1 MGFQY
6 GLSGMNAA
14 SKNLDVIG
22 NNVANAN
29 TTGFKSSR
37 TEFTQMFGSAIGSS
51 SSTVSGQGVSV
62 GAISQQ
68 FLQGNVSAT
77 GNALDVAINGNGFL
91 QLELTD
97 GTTAFTRAGSLQIDA
112 TGQLVNRQG
121 AKVMGFETNPT
132 TGDVTSRTPSAI
144 TVPIDKGIVGQKT
157 SAITAKV
164 NLDATAPTYV
174 PATNTPAYSTYSSSF
189 DVYNSQ
195 GNAIPVSLFFVKS
208 ATPNQWDV
216 HFQVNNA
223 TPFVIDNTATGN
235 KLSTVNFGNDGSFVP
250 PAPIAPATT
259 VPPVLI
265 PFKDANNANTSAT
278 VDLTGLTQLASRFSV
293 SKLSQD
299 GFASGDLNSVSIE
312 SDGTVLARYSNGL
325 SLSQGQLVLAKFNNS
340 QGLASSTGGNWVQ
353 TPTSGEPVTGTPS
366 SGNFGSIQSGSL
378 EESNVDL
385 TAELVNMMTAQRSYQ
400 ANAQSLKTQDQVMA
414 TLVNMR

>member
-37 TEFTQMFGSAIGSS
+37 TDFTQMVGSAVGSS
-51 SSTVSGQGVSV
+51 SNMFSGQGVSV

-91 QLELTD
+91 QLELADTS
-97 GTTAFTRAGSLQIDA
+97 TAYTRAGNLQIDKD
-112 TGQLVNRQG
+112 GQLVNRQG
-121 AKVMGFETNPT
+121 AKVMGFKTDPA
-132 TGDVTSRTPSAI
+132 TGDVISRKPSAI

-164 NLDATAPTYV
+164 NLDAAASSYEA
-174 PATNTPAYSTYSSSF
+174 ATNTPSYTTYSSSF

-195 GNAIPVSLFFVKS
+195 GEATPVNLYFVKS
-208 ATPNQWDV
+208 DPAIPNSWEV
-216 HFQVNNA
+216 HYQVDNS
-223 TPFVIDNTATGN
+223 TPFAIAAGN
-235 KLSTVNFGNDGSFVP
+235 LLSTVTFNNDGSFKT
-250 PAPIAPATT
+250 AT
-259 VPPVLI
+259 PPVSTI
-265 PFKDANNANTSAT
+265 PFKEADETTVIHAT
-278 VDLTGLTQLASRFSV
+278 VDLKGLTQFASRFSV

-299 GFASGDLNSVSIE
+299 GYASGDLNSVSIE
-312 SDGTVLARYSNGL
+312 PDGTVYARYSNGK
-325 SLSQGQLVLAKFNNS
+325 SQSQGQLVLAKFNNA
-340 QGLASSTGGNWVQ
+340 QGLVSTVGGNWIE
-353 TPTSGEPVTGTPS
+353 TPSSGKPVTGTPS
-366 SGNFGSIQSGSL
+366 SENFGSLQSGSL

-385 TAELVNMMTAQRSYQ
+385 TAELVSMMTAQRAYQ
-400 ANAQSLKTQDQVMA
+400 ANAQTLKTQDQVMS
-414 TLVNMR
+414 TLVNLR

>member
-37 TEFTQMFGSAIGSS
+37 TEFTQMFGSALGSS
-51 SSTVSGQGVSV
+51 SNTVSGQGVSV

-91 QLELTD
+91 QLELAD
-97 GTTAFTRAGSLQIDA
+97 GTTAFTRAGNLQIDKD
-112 TGQLVNRQG
+112 GQLVNRQG
-121 AKVMGFETNPT
+121 AKVMGFETDPA
-132 TGDVTSRTPSAI
+132 TGDVISRTPSAV
-144 TVPIDKGIVGQKT
+144 TVPIDKGILGQKT

-164 NLDATAPTYV
+164 NLDAAAPSYV
-174 PATNTPAYSTYSSSF
+174 TATNTPAYSTYSSSF

-195 GNAIPVSLFFVKS
+195 GEAIPVNLFFVKS
-208 ATPNQWDV
+208 AAANTWDV
-216 HFQVNNA
+216 HYQV
-223 TPFVIDNTATGN
+223 DNSTGFAIAAAN
-235 KLSTVNFGNDGSFVP
+235 KLSTVTFKNDGSFD
-250 PAPIAPATT
+250 AAT
-259 VPPVLI
+259 PVLPTI
-265 PFKDANNANTSAT
+265 PFKEAD
-278 VDLTGLTQLASRFSV
+278 DLTVINTTVELKGLTQLASRFSV

-299 GFASGDLNSVSIE
+299 GYASGDLNSVSIE
-312 SDGTVLARYSNGL
+312 PDGTVLARYSNGL

-340 QGLASSTGGNWVQ
+340 QGLASSTGGNWIQ

-366 SGNFGSIQSGSL
+366 SGNFGSLQSGSL

-400 ANAQSLKTQDQVMA
+400 ANAQTLKTQDQVMS
-414 TLVNMR
+414 TLVNLR

>member
-51 SSTVSGQGVSV
+51 SSTASGQGVSV

-97 GTTAFTRAGSLQIDA
+97 GTTAYSRAGSLQIDKD
-112 TGQLVNRQG
+112 GQLVNRQG
-121 AKVMGFETNPT
+121 AKVMGFQTDPT
-132 TGDVTSRTPSAI
+132 TGDVISRTPSAI

-164 NLDATAPTYV
+164 NLDANASSYD
-174 PATNTPAYSTYSSSF
+174 AAANKPAYSTYSSSF

-208 ATPNQWDV
+208 ATPNEWDV
-216 HFQVNNA
+216 HYQV
-223 TPFVIDNTATGN
+223 DNSTGFAIAPGN
-235 KLSTVNFGNDGSFVP
+235 KLSTVEFDNDGSFVP
-250 PAPIAPATT
+250 PAIAAAVEIPFDEADGAPA
-259 VPPVLI
+259 
-265 PFKDANNANTSAT
+265 TSAT

-299 GFASGDLNSVSIE
+299 GYASGDLNNVSIE
-312 SDGTVLARYSNGL
+312 PDGTVLARYSNGL

-366 SGNFGSIQSGSL
+366 SSNFGGIQSGSL

-400 ANAQSLKTQDQVMA
+400 ANAQTLKTQDQVMS
-414 TLVNMR
+414 TLVNLR

>member
-37 TEFTQMFGSAIGSS
+37 TEFTQMFGSALGSS
-51 SSTVSGQGVSV
+51 SNTVSGQGVSV

-91 QLELTD
+91 QLELAD
-97 GTTAFTRAGSLQIDA
+97 SSTAYTRAGNLQIDKD
-112 TGQLVNRQG
+112 GQLVNRQG
-121 AKVMGFETNPT
+121 AKVMGFKTDPT
-132 TGDVTSRTPSAI
+132 TGDVVSRSPTAI
-144 TVPIDKGIVGQKT
+144 TVPLDKGIVGKAT
-157 SAITAKV
+157 SSITAKV
-164 NLDATAPTYV
+164 NLDASASSYV
-174 PATNTPAYSTYSSSF
+174 SGTNTPAFTTYSSSF

-195 GNAIPVSLFFVKS
+195 GEAKPVNLYFVKS
-208 ATPNQWDV
+208 ATANTWDV
-216 HFQVNNA
+216 HYQVDNST
-223 TPFVIDNTATGN
+223 TPPFAIAPGN
-235 KLSTVNFGNDGSFVP
+235 KLSTVTFKNDGSLN
-250 PAPIAPATT
+250 AATPATPT
-259 VPPVLI
+259 I
-265 PFKDANNANTSAT
+265 PIKETDGITTINAA
-278 VDLTGLTQLASRFSV
+278 VDLTGITQLASRFSI

-299 GFASGDLNSVSIE
+299 GYASGDLNSVSIE
-312 SDGTVLARYSNGL
+312 PNGTVLARYSNGL

-340 QGLASSTGGNWVQ
+340 QGLASSTGGNWIQ
-353 TPTSGEPVTGTPS
+353 TPFSGEPVTGTPN
-366 SGNFGSIQSGSL
+366 SGNFGGLQSGSL

-400 ANAQSLKTQDQVMA
+400 ANAQTLKTQDQVMS
-414 TLVNMR
+414 TLVNLR

>member
-51 SSTVSGQGVSV
+51 SSTASGQGVSV

-97 GTTAFTRAGSLQIDA
+97 GTTAYSRAGSLQIDKD
-112 TGQLVNRQG
+112 GQLVNRQG
-121 AKVMGFETNPT
+121 AKVMGFQTDPT
-132 TGDVTSRTPSAI
+132 TGDVISRTPSAI

-164 NLDATAPTYV
+164 NLDANASSYD
-174 PATNTPAYSTYSSSF
+174 AAANKPAYSTYSSSF

-195 GNAIPVSLFFVKS
+195 GEAIPVNLFFVKS
-208 ATPNQWDV
+208 ATANTWNV
-216 HFQVNNA
+216 HYQV
-223 TPFVIDNTATGN
+223 DNSTGFSILPAN
-235 KLSTVNFGNDGSFVP
+235 KLSEVKFKNDGSFDT
-250 PAPIAPATT
+250 ATPATT
-259 VPPVLI
+259 ALTTI
-265 PFKDANNANTSAT
+265 PFKEADGTPAIPAT
-278 VDLTGLTQLASRFSV
+278 VELKGLTQLASRFSV
-293 SKLSQD
+293 SQLSQD
-299 GFASGDLNSVSIE
+299 GYASGDLNNVSIE
-312 SDGTVLARYSNGL
+312 PDGTVLARYSNGL

-366 SGNFGSIQSGSL
+366 SSNFGSIQSGAL

-400 ANAQSLKTQDQVMA
+400 ANAQTLKTQDQVMS

>member
-51 SSTVSGQGVSV
+51 SSTASGQGVSV

-97 GTTAFTRAGSLQIDA
+97 GTTAYSRAGSLQIDKD
-112 TGQLVNRQG
+112 GQLVNRQG
-121 AKVMGFETNPT
+121 AKVMGFQTDPT
-132 TGDVTSRTPSAI
+132 TGDVISRTPSAI

-164 NLDATAPTYV
+164 NLDANASSYD
-174 PATNTPAYSTYSSSF
+174 AAANKPAYSTYSSSF

-195 GNAIPVSLFFVKS
+195 GEAIPVNLFFVKS
-208 ATPNQWDV
+208 AAGTPNSWAV
-216 HFQVNNA
+216 HYQVDNS
-223 TPFVIDNTATGN
+223 TPFSIAAGN
-235 KLSTVNFGNDGSFVP
+235 LLSTVTFKNDGSFDS
-250 PAPIAPATT
+250 AIPATT
-259 VPPVLI
+259 ALTTI
-265 PFKDANNANTSAT
+265 PFKEADDSTVINTT
-278 VDLTGLTQLASRFSV
+278 VDLKGLTQLASRFSV
-293 SKLSQD
+293 SQLSQD
-299 GFASGDLNSVSIE
+299 GYASGDLNNVSIE
-312 SDGTVLARYSNGL
+312 PDGTVLARYSNGL

-366 SGNFGSIQSGSL
+366 SSNFGSIQSGSL

-400 ANAQSLKTQDQVMA
+400 ANAQTLKTQDQVMS

>member
-37 TEFTQMFGSAIGSS
+37 TEFTQMFGSALGSS
-51 SSTVSGQGVSV
+51 SNTVSGQGVSV

-97 GTTAFTRAGSLQIDA
+97 GTTAYSRAGSLQIDEA
-112 TGQLVNRQG
+112 GQLVNRQG
-121 AKVMGFETNPT
+121 AKVMGFQTVPT
-132 TGDVTSRTPSAI
+132 TGDVISRTPSAI
-144 TVPIDKGIVGQKT
+144 TVPIDKGIEGKLTTEIGVK
-157 SAITAKV
+157 A
-164 NLDATAPTYV
+164 NLDAAAPSYDV
-174 PATNTPAYSTYSSSF
+174 ADNKPAYSTYSTSF
-189 DVYNSQ
+189 NAFDNQ
-195 GNAIPVSLFFVKS
+195 GKAIPVNLYFVKTS
-208 ATPNQWDV
+208 ENSWNVRYQIDDGVTDLKYANTDSLSDV
-216 HFQVNNA
+216 TFNA
-223 TPFVIDNTATGN
+223 NGTFYIPP
-235 KLSTVNFGNDGSFVP
+235 P
-250 PAPIAPATT
+250 PAPS
-259 VPPVLI
+259 PPNPEFDFL
-265 PFKDANNANTSAT
+265 DADGGTLRIE
-278 VDLTGLTQLASRFSV
+278 VDLTGLTQRASRFSI

-299 GFASGDLNSVSIE
+299 GYPSGDLNNVSIE
-312 SDGTVLARYSNGL
+312 ADGTVLARYSNGL

-340 QGLASSTGGNWVQ
+340 QGLASSTGGNWIQ

-366 SGNFGSIQSGSL
+366 SGNFGSLQSGSL

-400 ANAQSLKTQDQVMA
+400 ANAQTLKTQDQVMS
-414 TLVNMR
+414 TLVNLR

>member
-37 TEFTQMFGSAIGSS
+37 TEFTQMFGSAVGSS
-51 SSTVSGQGVSV
+51 SNMSSGQGVSV
-62 GAISQQ
+62 GAITQQ
-68 FLQGNVSAT
+68 FLQGNVMAT

-91 QLELTD
+91 QLELAD
-97 GTTAFTRAGSLQIDA
+97 GTTAYTRAGSLQIDKE
-112 TGQLVNRQG
+112 GQLVNRQG
-121 AKVMGFETNPT
+121 AKVMGFETDPT
-132 TGDVTSRTPSAI
+132 TGDVISRKPSAI

-164 NLDATAPTYV
+164 NLDAAAPSYV
-174 PATNTPAYSTYSSSF
+174 AATNTPTYSTYSSSF

-195 GNAIPVSLFFVKS
+195 GEAIPVNLFFVKS
-208 ATPNQWDV
+208 AAGTPNSWAV
-216 HFQVNNA
+216 HYQVDNS
-223 TPFVIDNTATGN
+223 TPFSIAAGN
-235 KLSTVNFGNDGSFVP
+235 LLSTVTFKNDGSFDTAT
-250 PAPIAPATT
+250 PALPT
-259 VPPVLI
+259 I
-265 PFKDANNANTSAT
+265 PFKEADDLTVINTT

-299 GFASGDLNSVSIE
+299 GYASGDLNNVSIE
-312 SDGTVLARYSNGL
+312 PDGTVLARYSNGL
-325 SLSQGQLVLAKFNNS
+325 SLSQGQIVLAKFNNS

-366 SGNFGSIQSGSL
+366 SSNFGGIQSGSL

-400 ANAQSLKTQDQVMA
+400 ANAQTLKTQDQVMS
-414 TLVNMR
+414 TLVNLR

>member
-51 SSTVSGQGVSV
+51 SSTASGQGVSV

-91 QLELTD
+91 QLELAD
-97 GTTAFTRAGSLQIDA
+97 GTTAYSRAGSLQIDKD
-112 TGQLVNRQG
+112 GQLVNRQG
-121 AKVMGFETNPT
+121 AKVMGFETDPA
-132 TGDVTSRTPSAI
+132 TGDVISRTPTAI

-164 NLDATAPTYV
+164 NLDAAAPSYV

-189 DVYNSQ
+189 DIYNSQ
-195 GNAIPVSLFFVKS
+195 GAAIPVNLFFVKS
-208 ATPNQWDV
+208 AAATPNSWEV
-216 HFQVNNA
+216 HYQVDNSS
-223 TPFVIDNTATGN
+223 PFSIAAGN
-235 KLSTVNFGNDGSFVP
+235 LLSTVTFKNDGSFDTAT
-250 PAPIAPATT
+250 PALPS
-259 VPPVLI
+259 I
-265 PFKDANNANTSAT
+265 PFKEADNLTVINAT
-278 VDLTGLTQLASRFSV
+278 VDLKGLTQLASRFSV

-312 SDGTVLARYSNGL
+312 PDGTVLARYSNGL

-353 TPTSGEPVTGTPS
+353 TPSSGEPVTGTPN
-366 SGNFGSIQSGSL
+366 SGNFGSFQSGSL

-400 ANAQSLKTQDQVMA
+400 ANAQTLKTQDQVMS
-414 TLVNMR
+414 TLVNLR

>member
-51 SSTVSGQGVSV
+51 SSTASGQGVSV

-121 AKVMGFETNPT
+121 AKVMGFKTDPT

-195 GNAIPVSLFFVKS
+195 GKAIPVNLFFIKA

-216 HFQVNNA
+216 HYQVNNS
-223 TPFVIDNTATGN
+223 TGFAIAAAN
-235 KLSTVNFGNDGSFVP
+235 KLSTVTFKNDGSLDLNTP
-250 PAPIAPATT
+250 S
-259 VPPVLI
+259 I
-265 PFKDANNANTSAT
+265 PLTFKDANGTTDITPA

-293 SKLSQD
+293 SKLSQN

-312 SDGTVLARYSNGL
+312 PDGTVLARYSNGL

-353 TPTSGEPVTGTPS
+353 TPSSGEPVTGTPS

>member
-97 GTTAFTRAGSLQIDA
+97 GTTAFTRAGSLQIDKD
-112 TGQLVNRQG
+112 GQLVNRQG

-164 NLDATAPTYV
+164 NLDANASSYD
-174 PATNTPAYSTYSSSF
+174 AAANKPAYSTYSSSF

-195 GNAIPVSLFFVKS
+195 GDAIPVNLFFVKTT
-208 ATPNQWDV
+208 TPNQWDV
-216 HFQVNNA
+216 HYQVNNS
-223 TPFVIDNTATGN
+223 TPYVINPAAGGN
-235 KLSTVNFGNDGSFVP
+235 KLSTVNFNNDGSFKLPVTVVP
-250 PAPIAPATT
+250 
-259 VPPVLI
+259 I
-265 PFKDANNANTSAT
+265 PFFEGDGTTPTSAT

-299 GFASGDLNSVSIE
+299 GYASGDLNSVSIE
-312 SDGTVLARYSNGL
+312 PDGTVLARYSNGL
-325 SLSQGQLVLAKFNNS
+325 SLSQGQLVLTKFNNS

-353 TPTSGEPVTGTPS
+353 TPSSGEPVTGTPS
-366 SGNFGSIQSGSL
+366 SSNFGSIQSGSL

>member
-37 TEFTQMFGSAIGSS
+37 TEFTQMFGSALGSS
-51 SSTVSGQGVSV
+51 SNMASGQGVSV

-97 GTTAFTRAGSLQIDA
+97 GTTAYSRAGSLQIDKD
-112 TGQLVNRQG
+112 GQLVNRQG
-121 AKVMGFETNPT
+121 AKVMGFETDPT
-132 TGDVTSRTPSAI
+132 TRDVISRTPTAI
-144 TVPIDKGIVGQKT
+144 TVPIDKGIVGKLT
-157 SAITAKV
+157 TKIEVKANI
-164 NLDATAPTYV
+164 DAASLSYDA
-174 PATNTPAYSTYSSSF
+174 ATNKPAYSTYSTSF
-189 DVYNSQ
+189 DAFNSQ
-195 GNAIPVSLFFVKS
+195 GKSTPVNLYFVKS
-208 ATPNQWDV
+208 LENSWEVRYQ
-216 HFQVNNA
+216 
-223 TPFVIDNTATGN
+223 ID
-235 KLSTVNFGNDGSFVP
+235 DGSTELNYTNTNFLGNV
-250 PAPIAPATT
+250 T
-259 VPPVLI
+259 
-265 PFKDANNANTSAT
+265 FDANGKFEIPTPPDNPTFDFTDAGGGTLPIE
-278 VDLTGLTQLASRFSV
+278 VDLTGLSQLASRFSV

-299 GFASGDLNSVSIE
+299 GYASGDLNSVSIE
-312 SDGTVLARYSNGL
+312 PDGTVLARYSNGL

-340 QGLASSTGGNWVQ
+340 QGLASSTGGNWIQ
-353 TPTSGEPVTGTPS
+353 TPSSGEPVTGTPS
-366 SGNFGSIQSGSL
+366 SGNFGSFQSGSL

-400 ANAQSLKTQDQVMA
+400 ANAQSLKTQDQVMS
-414 TLVNMR
+414 TLVNLR

>member
-37 TEFTQMFGSAIGSS
+37 TEFTQMFGSALGSS
-51 SSTVSGQGVSV
+51 SNTVSGQGVSV

-91 QLELTD
+91 QLELAD
-97 GTTAFTRAGSLQIDA
+97 GTTAFTRAGNLQIDKD
-112 TGQLVNRQG
+112 GQLVNRQG
-121 AKVMGFETNPT
+121 AKVMGFETDPA
-132 TGDVTSRTPSAI
+132 TGDVISRTPAAV
-144 TVPIDKGIVGQKT
+144 TVPIDKGILGQKT

-164 NLDATAPTYV
+164 NLDAAAPSYV
-174 PATNTPAYSTYSSSF
+174 TATNTPAYSTYSSSF

-195 GNAIPVSLFFVKS
+195 GEAIPVNLFFVKS
-208 ATPNQWDV
+208 AAGTPNSWAV
-216 HFQVNNA
+216 HYQVDNS
-223 TPFVIDNTATGN
+223 TPFAIAAGN
-235 KLSTVNFGNDGSFVP
+235 LLSTVTFKNDGSFDTAT
-250 PAPIAPATT
+250 PALPT
-259 VPPVLI
+259 I
-265 PFKDANNANTSAT
+265 PFKEADDLTIINTT
-278 VDLTGLTQLASRFSV
+278 VDLKGLTQLASRFSV

-299 GFASGDLNSVSIE
+299 GYASGDLNSVSIE
-312 SDGTVLARYSNGL
+312 PDGTVLARYSNGL

-340 QGLASSTGGNWVQ
+340 QGLASSTGGNWIQ

-366 SGNFGSIQSGSL
+366 SGNFGSLQSGSL

-400 ANAQSLKTQDQVMA
+400 ANAQTLKTQDQVMS
-414 TLVNMR
+414 TLVNLR

>member
-51 SSTVSGQGVSV
+51 SSTASGQGVSV

-97 GTTAFTRAGSLQIDA
+97 GTTAYSRAGSLQIDKD
-112 TGQLVNRQG
+112 GQLVNRQG
-121 AKVMGFETNPT
+121 AKVMGFKTEPS
-132 TGDVTSRTPSAI
+132 TGDVISRTPSAI

-157 SAITAKV
+157 SGITAKV
-164 NLDATAPTYV
+164 NLDATASSYDL
-174 PATNTPAYSTYSSSF
+174 AKNTPAYSTYSSSF

-195 GNAIPVSLFFVKS
+195 GKAIPVNLFFVKS
-208 ATPNQWDV
+208 AAANTWDV
-216 HFQVNNA
+216 HFQVNNS
-223 TPFVIDNTATGN
+223 TGFAIAPAN
-235 KLSTVNFGNDGSFVP
+235 KLSTVTFKNDGSLNLDT
-250 PAPIAPATT
+250 AS
-259 VPPVLI
+259 I
-265 PFKDANNANTSAT
+265 PLTFKDADGATDITPT
-278 VDLTGLTQLASRFSV
+278 VDLKGLTQLASRFSV

-299 GFASGDLNSVSIE
+299 GYASGDLNSVSIE
-312 SDGTVLARYSNGL
+312 PDGTVLARYSNGL

-340 QGLASSTGGNWVQ
+340 QGLASSTGGNWIQ
-353 TPTSGEPVTGTPS
+353 TPTSGEPVTGEPG
-366 SGNFGSIQSGSL
+366 SGNFGSLQSGSL

-400 ANAQSLKTQDQVMA
+400 ANAQTLKTQDQVMS
-414 TLVNMR
+414 TLVNLR

>member
-97 GTTAFTRAGSLQIDA
+97 GTTAYSRAGSLQIDKD
-112 TGQLVNRQG
+112 GQLVNRQG
-121 AKVMGFETNPT
+121 AKVMGFKTDPT

-164 NLDATAPTYV
+164 NLDANAPAYDL
-174 PATNTPAYSTYSSSF
+174 AANKPAYSTYSSSF

-195 GNAIPVSLFFVKS
+195 GNAIPVSLFFVKT
-208 ATPNQWDV
+208 ATANQWDV
-216 HFQVNNA
+216 HYQVNNA
-223 TPFVIDNTATGN
+223 TPFEIDDTPVTGN
-235 KLSTVNFGNDGSFVP
+235 KLSTVTFKNDGSLNVNTPSVP
-250 PAPIAPATT
+250 LTFP
-259 VPPVLI
+259 
-265 PFKDANNANTSAT
+265 DAIGGGIIITPT

-293 SKLSQD
+293 SKLSQN

-312 SDGTVLARYSNGL
+312 PDGTVLARYSNGL
-325 SLSQGQLVLAKFNNS
+325 SLSQGQLVLTKFNNS

-353 TPTSGEPVTGTPS
+353 TPSSGEPVTGTPS
-366 SGNFGSIQSGSL
+366 SSNFGSIQSGSL